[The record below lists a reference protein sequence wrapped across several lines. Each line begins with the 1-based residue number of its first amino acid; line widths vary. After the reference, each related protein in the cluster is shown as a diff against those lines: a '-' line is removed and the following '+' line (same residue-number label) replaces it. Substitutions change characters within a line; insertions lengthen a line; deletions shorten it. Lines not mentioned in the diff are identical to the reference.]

1 MAPFPEFLSQ
11 GELLAGQGLGLQVL
25 ETLVHQVQGV
35 VYQLGRLLGGH
46 GIDCAGWGGCN
57 WAFKGTL

>member
-11 GELLAGQGLGLQVL
+11 SALLAGQGLGLQIL
-25 ETLVHQVQGV
+25 KPLVHQVQGV
-35 VYQLGRLLGGH
+35 VYQLGSLLGGH
-46 GIDCAGWGGCN
+46 GITCAGWAGCN